1 MLPIIDIK
9 PAGKSLACLKINR
22 DEETKPFSL
31 SEMTPLTLGLLE
43 LERGK
48 QRDMISDKDQFLS
61 INIEQGS
68 LFALIPNAL
77 QRLADKITLGLDL
90 VRSNI
95 DFIVSLTISSAG
107 VSKTERPVILSVIT
121 ILPPLLSSDIALS
134 IFIDRFILFIQKIN
148 FKV

>member
-1 MLPIIDIK
+1 M
-9 PAGKSLACLKINR
+9 
-22 DEETKPFSL
+22 PFSV
-31 SEMTPLTLGLLE
+31 SVMTPLTSGLFV